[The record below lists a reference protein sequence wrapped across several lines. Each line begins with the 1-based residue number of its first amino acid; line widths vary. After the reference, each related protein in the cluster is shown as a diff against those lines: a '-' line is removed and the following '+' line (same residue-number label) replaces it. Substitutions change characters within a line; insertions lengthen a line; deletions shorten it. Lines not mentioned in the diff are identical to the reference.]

1 MLTIKI
7 EVDTRKLIE
16 ASKRFPKETAKTIRQ
31 EMKMVGR
38 DIQVLASSTAP
49 AGKPGKPRMLA
60 RSVQFLVSES
70 GMTLEERLDNNVAP
84 YAPYVHRGTGIYG
97 PYKKPFK
104 VAPVTRKALHWVQG
118 GQKFFS
124 KGHEVKGQR
133 PQPFLYNAFKT
144 LRTHIVKRLQM
155 AIHKA
160 ITDAGLR

>member
-16 ASKRFPKETAKTIRQ
+16 ASKRFPKETAKT
-31 EMKMVGR
+31 MR
-38 DIQVLASSTAP
+38 DAMESIGQQVQMLAGATAP
-49 AGKPGKPRMLA
+49 AGKTGKLKQ
-60 RSVQFLVSES
+60 SVQYQVSEG
-70 GMTLEERLDNNVAP
+70 GMVLDTRLDNDVAP

>member
-16 ASKRFPKETAKTIRQ
+16 TSKRFPKETAKTIRQ
-31 EMKMVGR
+31 EMKAVGR
-38 DIQVLASSTAP
+38 DIQRLASSTAP

-60 RSVQFLVSES
+60 RSVQFLVSEN
-70 GMTLEERLDNNVAP
+70 GLTLEERLDKNIAP
-84 YAPYVHRGTGIYG
+84 YASYVHRGTGKYG
-97 PYKKPFK
+97 PHKKPFK

-133 PQPFLYNAFKT
+133 PQPFLYKAFKT
-144 LRTHIVKRLQM
+144 LRADIVNRLQK
-155 AIHKA
+155 AVHKA